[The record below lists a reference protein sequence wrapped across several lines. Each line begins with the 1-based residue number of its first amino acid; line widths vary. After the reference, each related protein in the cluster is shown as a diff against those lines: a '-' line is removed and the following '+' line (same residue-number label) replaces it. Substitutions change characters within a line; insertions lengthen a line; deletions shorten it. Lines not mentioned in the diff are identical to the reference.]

1 MTRMTHFPGAS
12 ERSFPSMD
20 VAGCNA
26 WLGDVAVSDD
36 PDKTIVSGFFRME
49 KSDRPLVY
57 DYTYHEMKC
66 IVGGRFTITDETGES
81 VQAEV
86 GDVFYFPAGSRI
98 TFETDDYGVG
108 FFCGQR
114 REGEG

>member
-1 MTRMTHFPGAS
+1 MKKMTHFPGAS
-12 ERSFPSMD
+12 ERSFPSME
-20 VAGCNA
+20 VEGCNA

-57 DYTYHEMKC
+57 DYTYDEMKC
-66 IVGGRFTITDETGES
+66 IFAGGFTITDETGQS
-81 VQAEV
+81 VEARP
-86 GDVFYFPAGSRI
+86 GDVFYFPAGSQI
-98 TFETDDYGVG
+98 TFETDDFGVG